1 MSGLRSK
8 QRKKFRG
15 SEKTWN
21 KILKRAPCFFF
32 AAVASKTR
40 SPEFAQTPTKN
51 LKSTSIGKILT
62 FTDEHGSGL

>member
-1 MSGLRSK
+1 ML
-8 QRKKFRG
+8 
-15 SEKTWN
+15 
-21 KILKRAPCFFF
+21 FF

-62 FTDEHGSGL
+62 LTDEHGSGL